1 MPVGSQS
8 ESLRFPAMAEGPFVK
23 LYHVDLENNFPDVY
37 HDARLL
43 GTLVQLLAVADAMW
57 PKLPEVPRSV
67 RKADV
72 KALEKVGLLTQIP
85 PYQYRIRG
93 LDADR
98 TRRADAGR
106 NAASKRWADAGRNA
120 AGNTASIPNRGR
132 DSIKP
137 ESETEAEADHA
148 AGHRTNG
155 QPPIEEPLR
164 IWLDGHGAHLDEHSS
179 PRLNAD
185 LIHLAERDGTD
196 VVLAAFERLAKNS
209 ANRTPAQFIYG
220 ADRAIHP
227 IESARS
233 VPAETPDERQLR
245 ELRERMDARERER
258 STGARV

>member
-1 MPVGSQS
+1 
-8 ESLRFPAMAEGPFVK
+8 MADGPFVK
-23 LYHVDLENNFPDVY
+23 VYHVDLEANFPEIY
-37 HDARLL
+37 RDARLL

-67 RKADV
+67 RSADV
-72 KALEKVGLLTQIP
+72 KALEKAGLLTPIP
-85 PYQYRIRG
+85 PYHYSIRG
-93 LDADR
+93 LDAER
-98 TRRADAGR
+98 TRRADAAR
-106 NAASKRWADAGRNA
+106 NAAGKRWADAARNA
-120 AGNTASIPNRGR
+120 AGSTASIPNRGR

-164 IWLDGHGAHLDEHSS
+164 IWLDGHGAHLDEDSS

-185 LIHLAERDGTD
+185 LIQLAERDGTD
-196 VVLAAFERLAKNS
+196 VVLAAFERLARNS

-245 ELRERMDARERER
+245 EMLERKEARERAR
-258 STGARV
+258 DTGATA